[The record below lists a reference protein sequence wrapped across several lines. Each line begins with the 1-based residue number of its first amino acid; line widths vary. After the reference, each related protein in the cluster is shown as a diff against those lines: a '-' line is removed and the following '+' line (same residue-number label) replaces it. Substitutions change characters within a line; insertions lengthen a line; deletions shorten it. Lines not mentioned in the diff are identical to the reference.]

1 MMMLVPSA
9 GSGDGSTT
17 LLVSFFNLLPLLS
30 LYFSFFLV
38 FFSVLPP
45 FLSLCFF
52 FYFFV
57 SSPLLSFFFPF
68 PLFPSFL
75 LSPSN
80 SLFRVFFSVPPV
92 SFPLFFSVFFVSSPL
107 FCPFFF
113 RSLSSPP
120 FSSLP
125 QTLSFGFSSLFP
137 PSLLSILGSIYRA
150 KGVAF
155 YCSHGEQPAGR
166 PLGATAKVRSVG
178 SRRERGRQKIQIKA
192 SFFFLPRCMFG
203 GRRKMNSVV

>member
-1 MMMLVPSA
+1 MAQLLCWCRSSISSLFSPSA
-9 GSGDGSTT
+9 S
-17 LLVSFFNLLPLLS
+17 
-30 LYFSFFLV
+30 
-38 FFSVLPP
+38 
-45 FLSLCFF
+45 
-52 FYFFV
+52 
-57 SSPLLSFFFPF
+57 
-68 PLFPSFL
+68 PSFWF
-75 LSPSN
+75 S
-80 SLFRVFFSVPPV
+80 SLFSPV